1 MRLTTGSQRQF
12 ASPTCKRG
20 GNRER
25 RSFVEADHPQKWAV
39 MRMKED
45 EEVAVMRMEAGD
57 EALRSRWIHHF
68 HNPYKPS
75 FNIKSGKE
83 KSTVTLLLRRKID
96 RFNMIHHERSWMN
109 RKSMHAKM
117 CYNLPS
123 VSNSACMV
131 RQNVSFELFRTQP
144 LCSENIMVSW
154 NYTLFSETTFVHTRK
169 SQKKRAGFMCC
180 PSKPG
185 SARSWQT

>member
-1 MRLTTGSQRQF
+1 
-12 ASPTCKRG
+12 
-20 GNRER
+20 
-25 RSFVEADHPQKWAV
+25 
-39 MRMKED
+39 MRM
-45 EEVAVMRMEAGD
+45 RAGD

-75 FNIKSGKE
+75 FNIKSGKK
-83 KSTVTLLLRRKID
+83 KSTVRLLLRRKID

-131 RQNVSFELFRTQP
+131 RQILSFELFRTPP
-144 LCSENIMVSW
+144 LCSEYTMVSW
-154 NYTLFSETTFVHTRK
+154 NYTLSSETTFVHTRK
-169 SQKKRAGFMCC
+169 NQKNAQDLCGGQVSRVVLEASRRKQNETLFQLHDSRFEPRRNGV
-180 PSKPG
+180 
-185 SARSWQT
+185 SWLLLT